1 MKLFT
6 IDEHGRFVQFK
17 EKDFETDNREIDLEN
32 LLEVNPEYFFDNT
45 KILIIGRQVT
55 TNLNKS
61 IDLLGVDQLGNTVL
75 IELKR
80 GQTPRETLAQ
90 LIEYASFID
99 NLDYDQLNEIFQNY
113 SSEDVSLEDY
123 HKEYY
128 KFENSQEEVSWNKNT
143 KLVIVASSITPDIKQ
158 AALYLRKKGFDV
170 FCLEFKYFVD
180 QADNKMISSDF
191 VVGDENFIRQKVSS
205 STQLPKTTKEE
216 FLSNLDNNGRR
227 VFTRIFEFIDEQNL
241 LIRWGSKGFSAN
253 VKNKSEFVGVFF
265 GWPIN
270 APWGQA
276 IATGF
281 GQIEKKID
289 SSQSI
294 NHFYRTEIKK
304 LNLFDERVFFFR
316 HEELRWSIKP
326 VDDNKLDELIKV
338 FGKVVQ
344 LVKVELIKD
353 ADS

>member
-1 MKLFT
+1 M
-6 IDEHGRFVQFK
+6 QFM
-17 EKDFETDNREIDLEN
+17 ERDFEMDNREIDLEN
-32 LLEVNPEYFFDNT
+32 LLEFNPEYFFDKS

-55 TNLNKS
+55 TNLNRS

-80 GQTPRETLAQ
+80 GKTPRETLAQ

-128 KFENSQEEVSWNKNT
+128 KSENYQEEVSWNKNA
-143 KLVIVASSITPDIKQ
+143 KLVIVASSITQDIQQ
-158 AALYLRKKGFDV
+158 ASLYLRKKGLDV
-170 FCLEFKYFVD
+170 YCLEFKYFVD
-180 QADNKMISSDF
+180 QTNNKMISSDF
-191 VVGDENFIRQKVSS
+191 VVGDESFIRQKVSS

-216 FLSNLDNNGRR
+216 FLSNLDNNGRK
-227 VFTRIFEFIDEQNL
+227 VFTRIFEFIDEKDL

-265 GWPIN
+265 GWPLN

-281 GQIEKKID
+281 GQIEKKIG
-289 SSQSI
+289 SSQAI
-294 NHFYRTEIKK
+294 NDLYRTEIKK
-304 LNLFDERVFFFR
+304 LNLFDERVFFFK
-316 HEELRWSIKP
+316 HEELRWSIKN
-326 VDDNKLDELIKV
+326 VTDDKLDELIKV
-338 FGKVVQ
+338 FDKVVQ
-344 LVKVELIKD
+344 LVREELNKD
-353 ADS
+353 SDL